1 MNQENITEKSPT
13 ASEKNQSNTILS
25 AAEEGFTPSEEKELL
40 EKSRRLIEKIDRENE
55 KEDDSL
61 DIIQKPC

>member
-1 MNQENITEKSPT
+1 MNQENITEKSLT
-13 ASEKNQSNTILS
+13 ASENNDSNTIPS
-25 AAEEGFTPSEEKELL
+25 AAEEGFTPEEEKELL